1 MKNKKLFAILTL
13 VCFMFTLMPV
23 AAFAA
28 SDYVEVSKT
37 GAAGSYDDSVTVE
50 VNNAAYVNVVGSTA
64 TGLFAVDEDGILDQ
78 VTTVAMQFTFDEE
91 GTYKVYA
98 ADADEVAAINAE
110 IISKAAKLELLMELD
125 SLVDDYATVKVKASD
140 VDYRIV
146 LADNNDTTN
155 PYFVPVTVGEE
166 YDTQIN
172 ANEGWDEDG
181 AITATL
187 QKSVDNKVTWTE
199 VKGAELTFSAAGY
212 VDVVLEDG
220 AETDR
225 GGDVDFEI
233 VSKRAGNYTM
243 YVKYG
248 NEAKVKLNVAVVTS
262 DADDVSAEKVPT
274 APVNIDQTIQAAN
287 IEFKFV
293 DANNA
298 PYTGVIASPAD
309 YKISVVSQPADSDM
323 EGADFDL
330 VQETAADANGADADG
345 VWTLAPG
352 NESYFAEE
360 GEYTIKVTLKNGAS
374 ATATVK
380 VAEQGDITA
389 IKFDVWNTPRTVAYG
404 ATTMVNRVLAV
415 DANGVTS
422 NLTGDPSLELSA
434 SGLAIKNFAAGV
446 LTAKD
451 DADYIGE
458 TITVMAVYDDFVAT
472 TVLTVVDEAAQ
483 IVYDKVTAEVG
494 VNTTMLGTITDST
507 GKNSALGA
515 AAATATPQA
524 IVLEKPANAI
534 AVADAGTSLDAKGR
548 VVLNFL
554 ASEAGEYKVQ
564 TIVTYRVDTNADSVP
579 DTTKYISSIETITV
593 GAGEGT
599 FEDVIVMS
607 IGAKQLVKN
616 AEVIAMPAAPEIVDS
631 RTMVPARAGLE
642 AFGATV
648 VWDEATQTVTAELD
662 GVKVVMEIG
671 EKAYTVNGKA
681 MVGDAAPYITS
692 ASTMVPVSFFTNA
705 FGIVATPI
713 YDDYGVCDVMFTK

>member
-64 TGLFAVDEDGILDQ
+64 TGLFAVDEDGVLDQ

-125 SLVDDYATVKVKASD
+125 SLVDDYATVKVKAGD

-352 NESYFAEE
+352 NESYFA
-360 GEYTIKVTLKNGAS
+360 
-374 ATATVK
+374 
-380 VAEQGDITA
+380 
-389 IKFDVWNTPRTVAYG
+389 
-404 ATTMVNRVLAV
+404 
-415 DANGVTS
+415 
-422 NLTGDPSLELSA
+422 
-434 SGLAIKNFAAGV
+434 
-446 LTAKD
+446 
-451 DADYIGE
+451 
-458 TITVMAVYDDFVAT
+458 
-472 TVLTVVDEAAQ
+472 
-483 IVYDKVTAEVG
+483 
-494 VNTTMLGTITDST
+494 
-507 GKNSALGA
+507 
-515 AAATATPQA
+515 
-524 IVLEKPANAI
+524 
-534 AVADAGTSLDAKGR
+534 
-548 VVLNFL
+548 
-554 ASEAGEYKVQ
+554 
-564 TIVTYRVDTNADSVP
+564 
-579 DTTKYISSIETITV
+579 
-593 GAGEGT
+593 
-599 FEDVIVMS
+599 
-607 IGAKQLVKN
+607 
-616 AEVIAMPAAPEIVDS
+616 
-631 RTMVPARAGLE
+631 
-642 AFGATV
+642 
-648 VWDEATQTVTAELD
+648 
-662 GVKVVMEIG
+662 
-671 EKAYTVNGKA
+671 
-681 MVGDAAPYITS
+681 
-692 ASTMVPVSFFTNA
+692 
-705 FGIVATPI
+705 
-713 YDDYGVCDVMFTK
+713 